1 MNRYFNKTYQLN
13 ECLVNG
19 SPIIGYTIPEG
30 ATIEQNTGR
39 LTWQSPTQLGSW
51 AFAILAKKW
60 RNGTLAGSTILDY
73 QILVVPN
80 PPPNTNF
87 MLSINCNCI
96 LNTDSTFNCNTNL
109 NDSVYISTSGLFN
122 NVKLY
127 TELDT
132 NYYSITTINDIY
144 NFKYFANSNDNNK
157 YPYKLTFRY
166 EKDTNGFSFYKDITF
181 FMITNNTILNE
192 CTNLEPITVFK
203 DTLFFYPNPA
213 STYIKINA
221 YEVGCILNIYNG
233 LGQLILKEKLMNLST
248 TINIENFVNGVYFIE
263 LVESKRVLKRK
274 LIKN

>member
-1 MNRYFNKTYQLN
+1 
-13 ECLVNG
+13 
-19 SPIIGYTIPEG
+19 
-30 ATIEQNTGR
+30 
-39 LTWQSPTQLGSW
+39 
-51 AFAILAKKW
+51 
-60 RNGTLAGSTILDY
+60 
-73 QILVVPN
+73 
-80 PPPNTNF
+80 
-87 MLSINCNCI
+87 
-96 LNTDSTFNCNTNL
+96 
-109 NDSVYISTSGLFN
+109 
-122 NVKLY
+122 LY

-132 NYYSITTINDIY
+132 NYYSITTINDIN

-203 DTLFFYPNPA
+203 DTVFFYPNPA

-233 LGQLILKEKLMNLST
+233 LGQLILKEKLMNLNT
-248 TINIENFVNGVYFIE
+248 RINIENFVNGVYLIE

-274 LIKN
+274 LIKT